1 MAAVTDGAWV
11 QEAVELRAQG
21 KSWVEVAQAVGKP
34 RSTVQDAVKR
44 ADEAVLEDVYGS
56 GDPGE
61 AIPGQTTVDDFTG
74 PEQAEDTL
82 PAPESNGYDK
92 AAFEAEAG
100 EAVGPMPPTPPASE
114 TVYVEEIRFDGTT
127 QIALDVGGKR
137 AQTCE
142 VAISGKAAV
151 DGFLR
156 KGDRLLAEVD
166 LLVVSAGAQDK
177 LDKSTGIVTESVQ
190 KHRAVVMDLR
200 RC

>member
-61 AIPGQTTVDDFTG
+61 QIPDPIPGQTNIHEALGEPEVVDEPDPLADF
-74 PEQAEDTL
+74 
-82 PAPESNGYDK
+82 K
-92 AAFEAEAG
+92 AEAG
-100 EAVGPMPPTPPASE
+100 EAVGPMPPAPPASE

-142 VAISGKAAV
+142 VTISGKATV

-156 KGDRLLAEVD
+156 KGDRLTAEVD
-166 LLVVSAGAQDK
+166 LLVVSAGGHDK